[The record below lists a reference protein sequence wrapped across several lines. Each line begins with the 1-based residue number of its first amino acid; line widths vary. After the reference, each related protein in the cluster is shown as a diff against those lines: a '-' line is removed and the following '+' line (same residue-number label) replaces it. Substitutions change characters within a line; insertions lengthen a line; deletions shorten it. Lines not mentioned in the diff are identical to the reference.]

1 MCMEVSIMG
10 VRTNIV
16 LDDQIVNEVKKLTT
30 LRTKKDVVD
39 LALNELLKQLRRKRL
54 IAIRHPGLWKGN
66 LAQGRRSRIGTH

>member
-1 MCMEVSIMG
+1 MG

-30 LRTKKDVVD
+30 LKTKKDVVD
-39 LALNELLKQLRRKRL
+39 LALNELLKQLRRKKL
-54 IAIRHPGLWKGN
+54 IAIRRPGLWKGN